1 VKLRLAQP
9 VVVAVAL
16 LAGTALVGSPA
27 YAIPGGPNDAPTG
40 QGGATVTEQSASTLD
55 TIDPG
60 TTDPGTTDPGTTD
73 PGTTDPGTTDPGT
86 TDPGTTDPGTAEPD
100 TTVPTGSFR
109 LDYSSVWTGQKITVG
124 QKSTEFIDPVDDRST
139 LKRVVNWGDGTST
152 VLSPTTESAAKAYNR
167 AGNFKV
173 TVTITDPAGNVS
185 AIPARTVGVTI
196 PAGQLTLNKK
206 AVYQGAPFNVKI
218 AKVPAGAKMYRI
230 DWSDGS
236 ISAHNVSRRSLNG
249 AYIHYYWKWDAA
261 KKTWVRNGK
270 GRISGVRALKVS
282 WGNDKGY
289 AYFQTAAKINVV
301 KDSWRPSLT
310 IKKPSSPS
318 RASSWKTV
326 TGTVSDKGSGLR
338 HVGVTAFRV
347 TSTGKAYCLTAA
359 RKWKRYYT
367 DADVTKYC
375 YVTGVKVK
383 VVKGKWT
390 LKLPAGLGKN
400 QFFAVEAWSYDRADN
415 YRGTYRTAK
424 ITRS

>member
-1 VKLRLAQP
+1 MKSSLARP

-16 LAGTALVGSPA
+16 LAGSGLVGTPA
-27 YAIPGGPNDAPTG
+27 HAIPGGPNDAPTG
-40 QGGATVTEQSASTLD
+40 QGGATVTEQSVSTLD
-55 TIDPG
+55 TVDPG

-86 TDPGTTDPGTAEPD
+86 TDPGTTEPD

-124 QKSTEFIDPVDDRST
+124 QKSTEFSDPVDDRST

-185 AIPARTVGVTI
+185 AIPTKTVAVTV
-196 PAGQLTLNKK
+196 PAGHAALSRKS
-206 AVYQGAPFNVKI
+206 VYQGALFNVNIK
-218 AKVPAGAKMYRI
+218 KVPAGATKYRI
-230 DWSDGS
+230 DWSDGYVS
-236 ISAHNVSRRSLNG
+236 YHNPTTKSVTGRVL
-249 AYIHYYWKWDAA
+249 YQWKWDAA
-261 KKTWVRNGK
+261 KKKYVTVGK
-270 GRISGVRALKVS
+270 GRLSGVRAVKIS
-282 WGNDKGY
+282 WLNGKGY
-289 AYFQTAAKINVV
+289 SAFQTFGLLNVV
-301 KDSWRPSLT
+301 KDNWNPNLT

-318 RASSWKTV
+318 RASSWKTI

>member
-1 VKLRLAQP
+1 MKLRLAQP

-86 TDPGTTDPGTAEPD
+86 AEPD

-109 LDYSSVWTGQKITVG
+109 LDYSSVWTGQRVTIG
-124 QKSTEFIDPVDDRST
+124 QNATEFSDPIDAPET
-139 LKRVVNWGDGTST
+139 LKRVVSWGDGTST
-152 VLSPTTESAAKAYNR
+152 VLSPTTFTATKAYNR
-167 AGNFKV
+167 AGNFKITV
-173 TVTITDPAGNVS
+173 TVTDPAGNAS

-196 PAGQLTLNKK
+196 PAGAISLNKK

-236 ISAHNVSRRSLNG
+236 ISAHKASVRSLNG

-261 KKTWVRNGK
+261 KKTWVRVGK
-270 GRISGVRALKVS
+270 GRIAGVRALKIS

-301 KDSWRPSLT
+301 KDVSGPTVS
-310 IKKPSSPS
+310 IKKPSSTN
-318 RASSWKTV
+318 RAASWKTIK
-326 TGTVSDKGSGLR
+326 GTAVDKQSGLR

-347 TSTGKAYCLTAA
+347 TSTGKAYCLTPA

-367 DADVTKYC
+367 DADVNKYC
-375 YVTGVKVK
+375 YATGVKVK
-383 VVKGKWT
+383 VVNGKWT

-400 QFFAVEAWSYDRADN
+400 QFFAVEVWAYDRADN
-415 YRGTYRTAK
+415 FRGTYRSAK